1 MSLHGDLLEQAGRL
15 ARQEPRKPKQASLRR
30 AVSAAYYALF
40 HLLINEATRL
50 FLSGV
55 QREALRLRLARAF
68 RHSAMK
74 HVSQVFAKDQIPRKL
89 HLGGYAF
96 PLQPELRFV
105 AGAFCDLQDARH
117 DADYTWR
124 GASLAI
130 T

>member
-74 HVSQVFAKDQIPRKL
+74 HVSQAFARGQIPRKL
-89 HLGGYAF
+89 HLGVRYSRS
-96 PLQPELRFV
+96 LDSSPEPFV
-105 AGAFCDLQDARH
+105 TSRTPA
-117 DADYTWR
+117 TTP
-124 GASLAI
+124 I
-130 T
+130 TT